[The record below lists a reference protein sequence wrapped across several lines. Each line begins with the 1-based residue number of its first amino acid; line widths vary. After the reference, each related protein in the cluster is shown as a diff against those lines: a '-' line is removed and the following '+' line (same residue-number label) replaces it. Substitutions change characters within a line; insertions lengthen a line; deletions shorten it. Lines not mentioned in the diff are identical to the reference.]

1 MPNIFQVVQ
10 IRCCKPD
17 MSSDTSSTEYNKF
30 LKIPFIMNSDKK
42 YLYFLKM
49 HMIFMENMLINYL
62 TTSENI

>member
-1 MPNIFQVVQ
+1 
-10 IRCCKPD
+10 
-17 MSSDTSSTEYNKF
+17 
-30 LKIPFIMNSDKK
+30 MNSDKK